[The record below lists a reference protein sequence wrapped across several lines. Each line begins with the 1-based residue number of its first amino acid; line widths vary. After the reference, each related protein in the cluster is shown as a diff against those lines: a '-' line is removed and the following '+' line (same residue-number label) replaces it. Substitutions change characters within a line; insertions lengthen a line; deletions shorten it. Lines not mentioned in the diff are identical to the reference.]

1 MVSAIQEQHDINN
14 SWRCSVVIQH
24 VARRLMK
31 PQWKV
36 LVIDESVKKIIDN
49 VIKEDDILKENI
61 AKDIERI
68 EDRRDMNPDMD
79 AIYILSPQPHIVDC
93 LMADLERHRYKKSFL
108 IWTSLLEPDMHRLI
122 NTSRLAQGQLAGF
135 ETLSIDFFPRESQL
149 ITFRDPWS
157 FPILYHPVC
166 NNMITGICVLL
177 GENPKV
183 RYYKPR
189 NATHEAHVLCSHLA
203 NFVQEKLDA
212 YAKWNKNFPP
222 QSSRP
227 TGTIII
233 TDRSMD
239 LNTPLLHEFTYQ
251 AMAHDL
257 LPMKESDK
265 IYYRTVLNKGAPDEQ
280 EKEMEIN
287 ENDKIWVEN
296 RHRHMK
302 DTIEKLMNDFQKFI
316 DENPNFTNPGGD
328 ATNLNSIK
336 DMLAGLPQF
345 QELKEAYSL
354 HLSMAQECMNIFQSH
369 KLADLASIEQSLATG
384 LDEDFRRPKN
394 IADELVRLLSDEQIN
409 LSDRRRLLMLYVI
422 FRDGVIIEDI
432 ERLLSHAGLPP
443 KDIETVTNLDLL
455 GAHTTK
461 QLKESRT
468 TPQCIFTRK
477 TVPTSESEDYLL
489 SRYEPVLKLMLEEVV
504 KNSLDQTLFPY
515 TKPPLN
521 NTEDMSLQS
530 QSSLRSAKP
539 TWARNRMS
547 NSESRQRIIVFV
559 AGGATYSE
567 SRACYE
573 VSKTSGKDIILATSH
588 MLSPELFTKQ
598 VSDLSLDRRTLNLPA
613 DKPKPKAPSYLF
625 QRNDPPSEIPRP
637 SANTLSSSA
646 TNGRV
651 IPNGVRTPV
660 SNPNSAGNDGN
671 SQMYK
676 KYAQA
681 PPTSSMEA
689 ISINPGIPLSSR
701 VNESEDTNSLKGKS
715 DKKSKHKDGEKKK
728 RGFFGSKK

>member
-1 MVSAIQEQHDINN
+1 MVSTIQEQHDIILDTIK
-14 SWRCSVVIQH
+14 SITRGD
-24 VARRLMK
+24 
-31 PQWKV
+31 WKV

-61 AKDIERI
+61 ANIERI

-79 AIYILSPQPHIVDC
+79 AIYLLSPQPHIVDC
-93 LMADLERHRYKKSFL
+93 LMADLERHRYKKSFI
-108 IWTSLLEPDMHRLI
+108 IWTSQLKPDLHRLI
-122 NTSRLAQGQLAGF
+122 NTSRLAQGQIAGF

-166 NNMITGICVLL
+166 NNMVRDHLHNL
-177 GENPKV
+177 AQKANPQILCLEPGLIPSSDH
-183 RYYKPR
+183 RYLC
-189 NATHEAHVLCSHLA
+189 AAHVLCSHLA

-212 YAKWNKNFPP
+212 YTKWNKNFPP
-222 QSSRP
+222 TCSRP

-328 ATNLNSIK
+328 TTNLNSIK

-409 LSDRRRLLMLYVI
+409 LSDRRRLIMLYVI
-422 FRDGVIIEDI
+422 FRDGVILEDI
-432 ERLLSHAGLPP
+432 KRLLCHAGLPP
-443 KDIETVTNLDLL
+443 QNIDTVTNLDLL

-461 QLKESRT
+461 LLKESRT

-477 TVPTSESEDYLL
+477 TVPTSEDEDYLL

-521 NTEDMSLQS
+521 NTEDISLQS

-539 TWARNRMS
+539 TWARNRIS

-625 QRNDPPSEIPRP
+625 QRNDPPSETPRS
-637 SANTLSSSA
+637 SANTSRSPV

-651 IPNGVRTPV
+651 ISNVVRPPG

-671 SQMYK
+671 SQLYK
-676 KYAQA
+676 KYAQE

-689 ISINPGIPLSSR
+689 ISLNTGIPQSSK
-701 VNESEDTNSLKGKS
+701 VYESEDANSLKGKS